1 MTKIRKKSAVKPDV
15 RTPSGTDQQI
25 DESRSGKHINHENPQ
40 GSPAVMAAPASTSLN
55 AKTAHSIPDG
65 RMILKSALP
74 RTAAAK
80 APSIR
85 EAADRYSPYT
95 LNICLTRS
103 QLHAVK
109 LQ

>member
-25 DESRSGKHINHENPQ
+25 DESRSGKHINHEKSSGQ
-40 GSPAVMAAPASTSLN
+40 SGSHGCPCVYILECKDGT
-55 AKTAHSIPDG
+55 IPDG